1 MFELDDTKAFGAN
14 IKVVGLGGGGGNAI
28 NTMIKM
34 GLSGVEFIAANTDKQ
49 SLEDNNAQSKVQ
61 LGTKTTKGLGAG
73 GNPDVGRASALEDQ
87 DILRSVL
94 DGADMVFITAG
105 MGGGTG
111 TGSAPVVAKIARDIG
126 ALTIGVVTKP
136 FMFEGKKR
144 QKQAELGIEELNKYV
159 DTLITIPNERL
170 KKTIGQDTP
179 YVEAFKKVDEI
190 LLYAV
195 KGISDLINKSGHINL
210 DFADIRSI
218 IKNNKGMAFVGIG
231 EGTGENK
238 AVKAAES
245 AMTSPVL
252 GDIKIT
258 NATGLILNVTINPN
272 IPMSDVTK
280 TIDYVTK
287 EAGDNIEVKFG
298 VVTDS
303 DMGDEIKVTIV
314 ATGFSILDQ
323 EAPVEIPE
331 VEKEADKETAASVMN
346 VLDSINADISV
357 PSSSSQVT
365 ATRAGHTNSH
375 KRASLPNQEDLFATG
390 NGGGI
395 TNRMNSGDNDA
406 KYSDED
412 YLDIPPYLRNQKRS

>member
-1 MFELDDTKAFGAN
+1 MFELDDAKCFGAN
-14 IKVVGLGGGGGNAI
+14 IKLVGLGGGGGNAI

-34 GLSGVEFIAANTDKQ
+34 GLEGVEFIAANTDKQ
-49 SLEDNNAQSKVQ
+49 SLEANNAQSKVQ

-73 GNPDVGRASALEDQ
+73 GNPDIGKASALEDQ
-87 DILRSVL
+87 DILKNVL
-94 DGADMVFITAG
+94 SGADMVFITAG

-111 TGSAPVVAKIARDIG
+111 TGSAPVVAKIARDLG

-210 DFADIRSI
+210 DFADIRTI

-238 AVKAAES
+238 AVKAAVA

-258 NATGLILNVTINPN
+258 KATGLILNVTINPN

-287 EAGDNIEVKFG
+287 EAGDDIEVKFG
-298 VVTDS
+298 VVTDT

-323 EAPVEIPE
+323 E
-331 VEKEADKETAASVMN
+331 
-346 VLDSINADISV
+346 SV
-357 PSSSSQVT
+357 PVPELEKDTGESVIEVLSAVNSDAFVPNLNHSSKTSN
-365 ATRAGHTNSH
+365 TNPY
-375 KRASLPNQEDLFATG
+375 KKENINRERVPNQDDLFAS
-390 NGGGI
+390 
-395 TNRMNSGDNDA
+395 RNDA
-406 KYSDED
+406 STSDED
-412 YLDIPPYLRNQKRS
+412 YLDIPPYLRNQKTP

>member
-1 MFELDDTKAFGAN
+1 MFELDDTKNFGAN

-34 GLSGVEFIAANTDKQ
+34 GLNGVEFIVANTDKQ
-49 SLEDNNAQSKVQ
+49 SLEDNKAQLKVQ

-87 DILRSVL
+87 EILKSVL
-94 DGADMVFITAG
+94 AGADMVFITAG

-111 TGSAPVVAKIARDIG
+111 TGSAPVVAKIARDLG

-210 DFADIRSI
+210 DFADIRTI

-238 AVKAAES
+238 AVKAAVS

-280 TIDYVTK
+280 AIDYVTQ
-287 EAGDNIEVKFG
+287 EAGDDIEVKFG

-314 ATGFSILDQ
+314 ATGFSILDHDSAAKTLETEKDAEKIQ
-323 EAPVEIPE
+323 EKAQ
-331 VEKEADKETAASVMN
+331 EK
-346 VLDSINADISV
+346 DISA
-357 PSSSSQVT
+357 SLAELMGT
-365 ATRAGHTNSH
+365 YHTTKTSNSH
-375 KRASLPNQEDLFATG
+375 KRDTVQRPVVHRDSVPNQEDLFAVNNET
-390 NGGGI
+390 
-395 TNRMNSGDNDA
+395 SC
-406 KYSDED
+406 SDED
-412 YLDIPPYLRNQKRS
+412 YLDIPPYLRNQKRL